1 MAILLAGGQG
11 ARLQPYTFTI
21 PKPLLPLGRT
31 PILEVI
37 VGQLAGQGFKQL
49 VVVLGHLPHL
59 FIASLGNGERWD
71 LRIEYVQE
79 PEPLGTAGGLR
90 LVDRLADDFLVM
102 NGDLLTTFDYRTLF
116 AVHRERRATA
126 TIGVSRREVK
136 IDYGVLRL
144 SPESLLESY
153 VEKPTLTYEVSM
165 GINVLSRDCL
175 AYIPPSG
182 HFDIPQLMEALRRD
196 GRRVVCYPTDS
207 YWQDIGRLDDY
218 ERASADFTADPA
230 RFLPTRL

>member
-1 MAILLAGGQG
+1 MAVLLAGGQG
-11 ARLQPYTFTI
+11 ARLAPFTFTI

-31 PILEVI
+31 PIIEII
-37 VGQLAGQGFKQL
+37 VAQLAGQGFTQV
-49 VVVLGHLPHL
+49 VVVLGHLPQL
-59 FIASLGNGERWD
+59 FIASLGNGERWG

-79 PEPLGTAGGLR
+79 VEPLGTAGGLR
-90 LVDRLADDFLVM
+90 MVERLDDDFLVM

-116 AVHRERRATA
+116 AVQRERGATA
-126 TIGVSRREVK
+126 TIGVSRRAVK
-136 IDYGVLRL
+136 IDYGVLKL
-144 SPESLLESY
+144 SPESLLDAY

-175 AYIPPSG
+175 AYIPSSG
-182 HFDIPQLMEALRRD
+182 RFDIPQLMEALRRD
-196 GRRVVCYPTDS
+196 GRKVAGYQTDC

-218 ERASADFTADPA
+218 ERASADFTADPS